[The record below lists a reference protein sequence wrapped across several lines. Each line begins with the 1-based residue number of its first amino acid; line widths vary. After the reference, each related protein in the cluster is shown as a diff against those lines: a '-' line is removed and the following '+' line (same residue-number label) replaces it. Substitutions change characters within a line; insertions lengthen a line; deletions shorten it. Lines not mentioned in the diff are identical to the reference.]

1 MSRILKFIFLF
12 AGLGLLIWAMQS
24 VDTTRVFE
32 LLLDMGYGFNLILL
46 VFALV
51 TYIDTIAW
59 QYNFHPEQVS
69 RFSSLQL
76 WRIRQI
82 GETYNAITP
91 LGTMGGEPVK
101 AQLLKEHHGLTF
113 KQGLSSLVITKT
125 TMLTGLITF
134 FIPGI
139 ILIYQ
144 SEIVS
149 AEFKYISLIGM
160 VVFTILIFLFFLF
173 QVTGMLGVLAS
184 WADRVIPALT
194 GHAFLDQLKTLDGL
208 MSAFYREFPDRTIK
222 SIFYAFV
229 GWVVGLGELYFTL
242 YFLGYD
248 PTFAGVVDH
257 RSVDPTDKGRIILY
271 SHESGRSGRRAGRC
285 FYRPGPDRRPR
296 VSRFLCAPNKRTR
309 LGLGRPSAWLGAW
322 LSNPPKP
329 RKADTHLPPG
339 EAFFLTTKKFD

>member
-1 MSRILKFIFLF
+1 MTRILKFIFLL
-12 AGLGLLIWAMQS
+12 AGLALLVWAMQS

-32 LLLDMGYGFNLILL
+32 LLMDMGYGFSLIML
-46 VFALV
+46 VSAFGNYL
-51 TYIDTIAW
+51 YTIAW
-59 QYNFHPEQVS
+59 RYNFHPDQS
-69 RFSSLQL
+69 FRFSSLQL

-82 GETYNAITP
+82 GEAYNVITP

-101 AQLLKEHHGLTF
+101 AQLLKDHHGLTF
-113 KQGLSSLVITKT
+113 KQGLASLVITKT

-144 SEIVS
+144 SEVVS

-184 WADRVIPALT
+184 WAGRVIPALT

-208 MSAFYREFPDRTIK
+208 MSAFYREFPDRAVK
-222 SIFYAFV
+222 SIIFAFV
-229 GWVVGLGELYFTL
+229 GWVVGLGELYFAL

-248 PTFAGVVDH
+248 PTFAELWIIEALLQLVKVGSFYIPMSLGAQEGGLVV
-257 RSVDPTDKGRIILY
+257 IFI
-271 SHESGRSGRRAGRC
+271 A
-285 FYRPGPDRRPR
+285 
-296 VSRFLCAPNKRTR
+296 
-309 LGLGRPSAWLGAW
+309 LGLTGDLGLAVSFVRRIRDLIWVSAGLLLGWSMAF
-322 LSNPPKP
+322 KP
-329 RKADTHLPPG
+329 TKVQPDTLEG
-339 EAFFLTTKKFD
+339 